1 MICIRKSGKD
11 HRSGV
16 RFPSGGR
23 ETGRG
28 GHLYFAADGRISLG
42 MLTSKNEQV
51 GRGWQGNYRGR
62 QHVMELSDADELTPL
77 IPEGLLNSV
86 R

>member
-1 MICIRKSGKD
+1 
-11 HRSGV
+11 
-16 RFPSGGR
+16 
-23 ETGRG
+23 
-28 GHLYFAADGRISLG
+28 